1 LAQLRIIKNS
11 KRTTCSGCGGVHEYI
26 SRPSDHAPCGTP
38 SAFSVENAKKV
49 VPMLAISE
57 DDIVRVPTDTVVVI
71 DDSLRS
77 LPKHDEPDLAHYFSR
92 SRLA

>member
-1 LAQLRIIKNS
+1 
-11 KRTTCSGCGGVHEYI
+11 
-26 SRPSDHAPCGTP
+26 
-38 SAFSVENAKKV
+38 
-49 VPMLAISE
+49 MLAISE